1 MSAKSN
7 TTIPIKKLRDIFGD
21 SLQENVTLS
30 SYITA
35 RVGGQV
41 DGMVVVHSASEL
53 EKTMLHLWELNVP
66 YFLIGGG
73 SNVLVPDDGLRGV
86 VVLNRAHNVKIDST
100 HTPPS
105 VWAESGA
112 ILSSIA
118 HQVALRGLS
127 GLEWAV
133 SIPGTLGGAIYG
145 NAGAFGSDTAANLI
159 MAEILQPSNKIT
171 WNSEEMAYGYRTSR
185 LKHSHEPSVI
195 LNARLK
201 LSQGNFEAIQAQM
214 DANSAKRRASQP
226 PGASMGSM
234 FKNPPGDYAGRLIE
248 AAGLKGTRIGGAE
261 VSSVHAN
268 FFINRENA
276 KAADLYQ
283 LIRLVQSKVM
293 ETSHIKLEL
302 EIELLGNWQD
312 QS

>member
-1 MSAKSN
+1 M
-7 TTIPIKKLRDIFGD
+7 
-21 SLQENVTLS
+21 
-30 SYITA
+30 
-35 RVGGQV
+35 
-41 DGMVVVHSASEL
+41 
-53 EKTMLHLWELNVP
+53 
-66 YFLIGGG
+66 IGGG
-73 SNVLVPDDGLRGV
+73 SNVLIPDEGLQGV
-86 VVLNRAHNVKIDST
+86 VVLNRAHTVKIDSA
-100 HTPPS
+100 HAPPT

-112 ILSSIA
+112 IFSSIA

-145 NAGAFGSDTAANLI
+145 NAGAFGSDMAANLI
-159 MAEILQPSNKIT
+159 LAEILQPSGKNT
-171 WNSEEMAYGYRTSR
+171 WTSEEMAYGYRISR
-185 LKHSHEPSVI
+185 LKRNHQPVVI
-195 LNARLK
+195 LSAKLK
-201 LSQGNFEAIQAQM
+201 LSQSIPETVQAQM
-214 DANSAKRRASQP
+214 DANSAKRRGSQP

-276 KAADLYQ
+276 KATDLYQ

-293 ETSHIKLEL
+293 ETSQVMLEL
-302 EIELLGNWQD
+302 EVELLGNWQD
-312 QS
+312 KS